1 MKFIKDILI
10 FDVTTTGNNLDKDQI
25 IQLSAVLVNKDNFL
39 GQDFFNNYV
48 RVSLLDGTINQH
60 AQMLNISFEEL
71 RSSKKIYDVVKLF
84 DEKFGKEYLL
94 ACVNPL
100 GLSFLRQAYKK
111 SSIPFLFDEHVL
123 DIWTLGYIFTLRHG
137 IKKMPSFETMVDFLG
152 LKLKNNNDANEKAK
166 LASLL
171 LKHIINST
179 YFHAT

>member
-84 DEKFGKEYLL
+84 DTSSPKFIK
-94 ACVNPL
+94 
-100 GLSFLRQAYKK
+100 R
-111 SSIPFLFDEHVL
+111 PF
-123 DIWTLGYIFTLRHG
+123 IF
-137 IKKMPSFETMVDFLG
+137 
-152 LKLKNNNDANEKAK
+152 
-166 LASLL
+166 LL
-171 LKHIINST
+171 L
-179 YFHAT
+179 